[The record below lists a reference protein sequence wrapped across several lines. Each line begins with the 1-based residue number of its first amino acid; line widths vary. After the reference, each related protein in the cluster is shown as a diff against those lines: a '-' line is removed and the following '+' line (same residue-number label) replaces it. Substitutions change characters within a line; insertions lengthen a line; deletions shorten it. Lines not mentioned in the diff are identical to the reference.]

1 MALQKMRNQLLN
13 IYFKVSEKVSSRGII
28 KMKEII
34 TDKIARS
41 QRNLKVPEG
50 ENTGIKDNQESQ
62 DFKNVF

>member
-1 MALQKMRNQLLN
+1 
-13 IYFKVSEKVSSRGII
+13 
-28 KMKEII
+28 MKEII